1 MKSKDQIL
9 KMRAAV
15 LYILHSFP
23 QGVDYIK
30 LFKILYFAQQ
40 QHLVNYGRIIVD
52 DTFQARQFGP
62 VSGFIRKGLKLI
74 ENSQSL
80 SEDFRIFG
88 EGMCVEITDTC
99 QIIHATMDPDMEGL
113 SGSDVK
119 MLDKYI
125 EAFRDMS
132 SEEVSDLSHQDLAW
146 IRASERAKSDPQLRF
161 MTTLEI
167 AEAGGA
173 TPNTLAY
180 IKENLE
186 IDESLN

>member
-1 MKSKDQIL
+1 MKSIDQIL
-9 KMRAAV
+9 KIRATV
-15 LYILHSFP
+15 LYILRAFP

-40 QHLVNYGRIIVD
+40 QHLVEYGRTIVD
-52 DTFQARQFGP
+52 DTFQARQYGP

-74 ENSQSL
+74 ENSRPL
-80 SEDFRIFG
+80 SEDFRIFSDG
-88 EGMCVEITDTC
+88 ISVEVADTY
-99 QIIHATMDPDMEGL
+99 QIIHSSLEPDMDEL
-113 SGSDVK
+113 SRSDVR

-125 EAFRDMS
+125 DKFRDMK
-132 SEEVSDLSHQDLAW
+132 SEEVSELSHKDQAW
-146 IRASERAKSDPQLRF
+146 IKASERAKTDPQLRF

-186 IDESLN
+186 LDEYLN

>member
-1 MKSKDQIL
+1 
-9 KMRAAV
+9 
-15 LYILHSFP
+15 
-23 QGVDYIK
+23 
-30 LFKILYFAQQ
+30 
-40 QHLVNYGRIIVD
+40 
-52 DTFQARQFGP
+52 
-62 VSGFIRKGLKLI
+62 
-74 ENSQSL
+74 
-80 SEDFRIFG
+80 
-88 EGMCVEITDTC
+88 
-99 QIIHATMDPDMEGL
+99 MDPDMEEL